1 MHKHVFGKNRQV
13 YFDTDEELN
22 EAVEYILNSSNVD
35 YSVHEDNQNQG
46 AWGSE
51 DRIHFRSEVGVP
63 ECLKRIMTAGNGSIY
78 GRINCKEFVD
88 YLKKHK

>member
-1 MHKHVFGKNRQV
+1 MHKYVFGKNGQV
-13 YFDTDEELN
+13 YFDTDEELR
-22 EAVEYILNSSNVD
+22 EAVEYILNSPNVD
-35 YSVHEDNQNQG
+35 YSVHENNQNQG
-46 AWGSE
+46 AWGPE

-88 YLKKHK
+88 YLNSQK